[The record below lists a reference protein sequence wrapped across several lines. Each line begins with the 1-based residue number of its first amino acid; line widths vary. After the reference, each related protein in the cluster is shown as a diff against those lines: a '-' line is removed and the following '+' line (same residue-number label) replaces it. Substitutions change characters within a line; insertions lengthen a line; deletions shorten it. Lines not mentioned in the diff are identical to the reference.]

1 MRRETR
7 ACRVRWSLADQRTVS
22 AVKTTKASH
31 GEGTRLGAQPTLQP
45 VSMKIFPGFAALGWL
60 HRLGISVMKVGTICQ
75 RLVSTVN
82 RSDEV
87 SAAARLMREAHVG
100 YLPCRR
106 GD

>member
-7 ACRVRWSLADQRTVS
+7 ACRVRWSLGSENSQRREDNQGFPRTG
-22 AVKTTKASH
+22 H
-31 GEGTRLGAQPTLQP
+31 RLGAQPTLQP

-60 HRLGISVMKVGTICQ
+60 YRLGISVMKVGTICQ